1 MLQRFL
7 VFLCVFSSLPTL
19 NSQPVQYS
27 GFSPLNY
34 FTPRSAREQN
44 YKTAAL
50 VRDMDTLFYIQ
61 FDKKG
66 QITDRYYRNE
76 YLFQRFYSDGSQEQ
90 TAADTSGNSI
100 AKYYDVNHR
109 LKQEVITRNGSAICR
124 EYEGNSIVFESEIST
139 NSYIAKYKTP
149 AVDGTIE
156 IREINNTFQRRWID
170 TIDNYAFEFEQHYK
184 AGELVYDRVKGLSYS
199 YHYVKDCERDYSSY
213 GSYYDS
219 RNYYN
224 LEYRSGYTSISEC
237 VNGSLRTYT
246 RNRDNSS
253 EIKRDTSYGKYIQY
267 FKNDSLLKTEHWYHR
282 EGNPSYSI
290 LRKDILINADTGYVR
305 IVEKYSSKFM
315 NQLESQ
321 IKYAYDSSVIEEL
334 IVQYDSHGNPK
345 KEIIKT
351 LVGRKVIRH
360 RKQKNKYKKNW
371 LNRKKKQNSYVI
383 SPAPSI
389 AVGPLFNI
397 VQAKVYINKKP
408 EWYFE
413 ELVYIQLEDTIV
425 YPQSFASLKCK
436 GDCDT
441 LIYKTQNGAL
451 QKVHNEKTISDFD
464 WLEGGQLRYGQDAI
478 FSITYY
484 DETPEKKAVL
494 HDRSMNGELH
504 LVPW

>member
-1 MLQRFL
+1 MLQRIL
-7 VFLCVFSSLPTL
+7 VFICLFSSLPTL
-19 NSQPVQYS
+19 NSQPIQYS

-34 FTPRSAREQN
+34 FTPRSAREHN
-44 YKTAAL
+44 YKAAVL
-50 VRDMDTLFYIQ
+50 VRQTDTLFYIQ

-76 YLFQRFYSDGSQEQ
+76 YLFQRFYSNGSHEQ
-90 TAADTSGNSI
+90 TITDTSGNSI
-100 AKYYDVNHR
+100 TKYYDVNHR
-109 LKQEVITRNGSAICR
+109 LKQEVITRNGSTICR
-124 EYEGNSIVFESEIST
+124 EYEGKSIVFESEISA
-139 NSYIAKYKTP
+139 NSFIAKYKTP

-156 IREINNTFQRRWID
+156 IREIGNTFQRRWID
-170 TIDNYAFEFEQHYK
+170 TIDNYTLEFEQHYK

-199 YHYVKDCERDYSSY
+199 YNYVKDCERDYSSY

-224 LEYRSGYTSISEC
+224 EEYRSGYISISEC
-237 VNGSLRTYT
+237 VNGSLTTYT
-246 RNRDNSS
+246 RNRDNSI

-267 FKNDSLLKTEHWYHR
+267 FKNDSFLKTEHWYHR

-290 LRKDILINADTGYVR
+290 LRKDIRINADTGCVR
-305 IVEKYSSKFM
+305 IVENYSSEFM
-315 NQLESQ
+315 NQLDSQ
-321 IKYAYDSSVIEEL
+321 KKYAPDSSVIEQL
-334 IVQYDSHGNPK
+334 VIQYDSHGNINR
-345 KEIIKT
+345 EIIKT
-351 LVGRKVIRH
+351 QEGRKVIRH
-360 RKQKNKYKKNW
+360 RKQNSKQKKYW
-371 LNRKKKQNSYVI
+371 LKRKKKQNNYVI

-397 VQAKVYINKKP
+397 LQPKVYINKKP

-413 ELVYIQLEDTIV
+413 ELVYIQLADTFV
-425 YPQSFASLKCK
+425 YPQSFPSIKCK

-441 LIYKTQNGAL
+441 LIYRTQNGAL
-451 QKVHNEKTISDFD
+451 RKVQNEKTISDFD

-484 DETPEKKAVL
+484 DETPENKAVL
-494 HDRSMNGELH
+494 YDRSMNGELH